1 MNIERK
7 LTLIYFILGIGMGIL
22 SNYLDIMLSFAIG
35 AALYAI
41 SFFVVKRFENSG
53 KKLSWY
59 VLNTLLT
66 FVLVWLITWI
76 FLFNL

>member
-1 MNIERK
+1 MTAERT
-7 LTLIYFILGIGMGIL
+7 LTVIYFILGIGMGIL
-22 SNYLDIMLSFAIG
+22 SNYADTMLSVGIG
-35 AALYAI
+35 VAVYIA
-41 SFFVVKRFENSG
+41 SFFITKQMVGEK

-66 FVLVWLITWI
+66 FVLVWLVTWI